1 MTPAARL
8 AEMVLRREISPVELV
23 EASLSRIEAVQPVN
37 NPFALVLADEA
48 REAARAAEAALM
60 RGDATG
66 PLHGLPVAFKDFTP
80 TKGHRTTR
88 GSVAFAEWVPDF
100 DPVIVRRFKAAGA
113 IIVGKTTTP
122 EFAHAGHTRSPLFGA
137 TTNPW
142 DPTKSAGGSSGGS
155 GVAVTTG
162 CVALAEGTD
171 MGGSVRI
178 PAALCGCV
186 GLKPSLGRIPMD
198 ILPTV
203 FDDMSHFGPLARTV
217 EDAALF
223 LSVAEGPDPADISSQ
238 RVPMPLPGRLDG
250 DVRGL
255 RIALSV
261 DQGFMAV
268 DPEVTANLEAVA
280 EVLRD
285 AGAEVRPVA
294 LPWTPELTDAWYAWW
309 GVVQA
314 AAFGDVLPE
323 FRDRMDPEVV
333 RLIEAGQRLDAV
345 SLARIDQLR
354 TRQWHQL
361 AAVFA
366 EHDALICPT
375 MAQAAP
381 DKDAPSSEF
390 SRVDAE
396 GRLHGLDMTSV
407 LNMVAQCPA
416 LSVPSGMTA
425 AGLPTAVQI
434 VANRF
439 DDGMAL
445 RIGAAIENGTALAGV
460 VAGPPAAGVGS
471 RPPDCPNSALL
482 GRAVN
487 RQNEANAGFEPFLD
501 IDGMR

>member
-1 MTPAARL
+1 MGPDEGALAGLGFGRGIGERWRMDLCMTSATELAR
-8 AEMVLRREISPVELV
+8 MVRRREVSPVELV
-23 EASLSRIEAVQPVN
+23 EASLARIEAVQPVN

-48 REAARAAEAALM
+48 RAAARGAEAAAM
-60 RGDATG
+60 RGDAG

-80 TKGHRTTR
+80 TRGHRTTR
-88 GSVAFAEWVPDF
+88 GSVAFRDWVPDF
-100 DPVIVRRFKAAGA
+100 DPVIVRRFKEAGA

-122 EFAHAGHTRSPLFGA
+122 EFAHAGHTRSPLFGN

-162 CVALAEGTD
+162 CLALAEGTD
-171 MGGSVRI
+171 MGGSIRI

-223 LSVAEGPDPADISSQ
+223 LRVAEGPDPADISSQ
-238 RVPMPLPGRLDG
+238 RVPMPLPERLDG
-250 DVRGL
+250 PDADVRGL
-255 RIALSV
+255 RIALSR

-268 DPEVTANLEAVA
+268 DAEVIANLEAVA
-280 EVLRD
+280 DALRD
-285 AGAEVRPVA
+285 AGAVVEEVA
-294 LPWTPELTDAWYAWW
+294 LPWAAELVDAWDAWW
-309 GVVQA
+309 GVVLA
-314 AAFGDVLPE
+314 AAFGDVVPE
-323 FRDRMDPEVV
+323 YRDRMDPDVV
-333 RLIEAGQRLDAV
+333 ALIEAGQRLDAV
-345 SLARIDQLR
+345 SFARIDQLR
-354 TRQWHQL
+354 TRQWRQL

-375 MAQAAP
+375 MARAAP
-381 DKDAPSSEF
+381 DKDANAGA
-390 SRVDAE
+390 SRVDAD
-396 GRLHGLDMTSV
+396 GRLHALDMTSV

-416 LSVPSGMTA
+416 LSVPSGVTA
-425 AGLPTAVQI
+425 EGLPTAVQI

-445 RIGAAIENGTALAGV
+445 RIGAAIEKA
-460 VAGPPAAGVGS
+460 
-471 RPPDCPNSALL
+471 RPW
-482 GRAVN
+482 RAWAP
-487 RQNEANAGFEPFLD
+487 R
-501 IDGMR
+501 R